1 LSAHHDIEAG
11 VHGDKDLAL
20 QAILADPVVHDLEAG
35 KKAFN
40 ALMEAHADLLPQFTD
55 AA

>member
-1 LSAHHDIEAG
+1 MSAHHDIEAG
-11 VHGDKDLAL
+11 IHGDKDLAL

-35 KKAFN
+35 KKAFKV
-40 ALMEAHADLLPQFTD
+40 LMEAHADLLPQFTE